1 MNQFNIILALP
12 FIIIFLSFFIYLL
25 SVKYPEISFVLFLT
39 AGVYKADPR
48 LRFLPGFIDL
58 TVLFGVFAI
67 IGVLYEIFVRRKTRL
82 IVPSIPILLPY
93 LGIVS
98 ISLLSL
104 LYTRAPIYGSDKLL
118 RFLTITSTA
127 FLLPFYLFQD
137 KKTVDRFFIIFI
149 ILGIAM
155 FLDIISGGLKPG
167 NLGFE
172 TAFGSNY
179 LAVGRIC
186 GNALIILFLYFLPM
200 SRKFWIK
207 LLFITLLGISL
218 FAMFISG
225 GRGPLISVTV
235 SIATII
241 ISVVKASISGLLKKL
256 AIRKVDFLILKTF
269 VILLLISFLVFV
281 TFKDYFQISI
291 ARLALLQEG
300 LGVSVL
306 ERIARYKKSSE
317 AIVAYPTFITGLGIG
332 GFSVYYD
339 GVDIRS
345 YPHNIFLEIGSELGF
360 LGLLFFVLIVYFT
373 VKRAISTIRRVKT
386 GSDYLLI
393 LTILALFIN
402 MLINSSVSGDINDN
416 RLLFTWIGMVY
427 SISILIKSEEFNV
440 KKSLPHNN
448 SSSTF

>member
-25 SVKYPEISFVLFLT
+25 SVKYPEISFALFLT

-48 LRFLPGFIDL
+48 LSFLPGFIDL

-67 IGVLYEIFVRRKTRL
+67 IGVLYNIFIRRKIRL

-137 KKTVDRFFIIFI
+137 KKAVDRFFIIFI
-149 ILGIAM
+149 ILGLAM
-155 FLDIISGGLKPG
+155 FLDIISGGLKPE
-167 NLGFE
+167 NLGFK

-179 LAVGRIC
+179 LAVGRVC
-186 GNALIILFLYFLPM
+186 GIALTILFLYFLPQTKIFGYRVLYI
-200 SRKFWIK
+200 SIS
-207 LLFITLLGISL
+207 GIL
-218 FAMFISG
+218 VFATFISG
-225 GRGPLISVTV
+225 GRGPLISTFLTIFIILIYQFIISFSKIISKL
-235 SIATII
+235 SIRRISFSVLKLGVVLLIISLLIFTIFYKYFQTII
-241 ISVVKASISGLLKKL
+241 IRMTLL
-256 AIRKVDFLILKTF
+256 R
-269 VILLLISFLVFV
+269 
-281 TFKDYFQISI
+281 
-291 ARLALLQEG
+291 EG
-300 LGVSVL
+300 LGASTL
-306 ERIARYKKSSE
+306 ERLNRYAKSLE
-317 AIVAYPTFITGLGIG
+317 VITAFPTFITGLGIG

-386 GSDYLLI
+386 GSDYFLI

-416 RLLFTWIGMVY
+416 RLLFTWIGMIY
-427 SISILIKSEEFNV
+427 SISIFIRTEGFNA